1 MSPNDALPVASQL
14 CLALMRVG
22 TRMSARFD
30 VRFAPHDLTQAQF
43 RALLGVWQMGQ
54 GDGAVTPSALA
65 DFLLIERPT
74 ATALVA
80 KLVNRG
86 LLVRVPAPGDR
97 RSHTLH
103 LTQSGGEL
111 LQSAGEA
118 ATRLGE
124 KTTASFGEAEQV
136 MFLQL
141 LTRMEEHLR
150 RIDDET
156 SGLSEVRD
164 G

>member
-1 MSPNDALPVASQL
+1 MSENKTPPVASSL

-43 RALLGVWQMGQ
+43 RVLLGVWQMGQ
-54 GDGAVTPSALA
+54 GESGVTPSVLA
-65 DFLLIERPT
+65 DVLLIERPT
-74 ATALVA
+74 ATSLVA

-86 LLVRVPAPGDR
+86 LLVRVSDANDR
-97 RSHTLH
+97 RSHTLY
-103 LTQSGGEL
+103 LTQAGGEL
-111 LQSAGEA
+111 LRIAGDA

-124 KTTASFGEAEQV
+124 KTAAIFSESEQET
-136 MFLQL
+136 FLQL
-141 LTRMEEHLR
+141 LTRLETHLR
-150 RIDDET
+150 QV
-156 SGLSEVRD
+156 SAGAGGLPDKAD